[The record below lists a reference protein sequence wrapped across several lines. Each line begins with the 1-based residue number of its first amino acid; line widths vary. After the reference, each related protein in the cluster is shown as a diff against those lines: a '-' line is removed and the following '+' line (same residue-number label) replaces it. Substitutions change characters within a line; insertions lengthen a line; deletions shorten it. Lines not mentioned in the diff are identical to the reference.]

1 MTRRSAFTLIELL
14 VVIAIVALLIAILL
28 PALGRA
34 RACVRGV
41 SDASAARQLMISYTM
56 YADDRQG
63 ELLAGYPS
71 DDMILADYARGHTVT
86 DAAGETLP
94 ADSAGDREIIKR
106 YPWRLLPYL
115 DHNLEGLYKDKRAA
129 EQILEGGL
137 SDPGTKYTVSLYPS
151 FGINGFFVGG
161 SDRGTGILSNPTY
174 ERLFGKFWVDREQQ
188 VRRPSNLMVFAASR
202 SIDTGNV
209 LGEGPDMP
217 VNGFFEVRP
226 PVEFEVQGRK
236 WDEAYEDRTDAP
248 GNNSGHVAIRHAG
261 KGAIGAFD
269 GHAEQLSWDEFN
281 DMRWWSNAATDAE
294 WGVPQK

>member
-1 MTRRSAFTLIELL
+1 MVRRSAFTLVELL
-14 VVIAIVALLIAILL
+14 VVIAIVALLISILL
-28 PALGRA
+28 PSLGRA

-63 ELLAGYPS
+63 ALLTGYPS
-71 DDMILADYARGHTVT
+71 DDMILDDYARGRYVT
-86 DAAGETLP
+86 DGAGERLP
-94 ADSAGDREIIKR
+94 ADTTSDREIIKR

-115 DHNLEGLYKDKRAA
+115 DHNLEGLYKDPRAA
-129 EQILEGGL
+129 EVILEGGL
-137 SDPGTKYTVSLYPS
+137 SAPETKYAVSLYPS

-161 SDRGTGILSNPTY
+161 TDRGAGVLSNPTY
-174 ERLFGKFWVDREQQ
+174 RRLFGQFWVERQQQ
-188 VRRPSNLMVFAASR
+188 VRNPSQLMVFAASR
-202 SIDTGNV
+202 SIDSGNV
-209 LGEGPDMP
+209 LGEGSDMP
-217 VNGFFEVRP
+217 VDGFFEVRP

-236 WDEAYEDRTDAP
+236 WEEEYDDRSPAP
-248 GNNSGHVAIRHAG
+248 GNNSGQVAVRHAG

-281 DMRWWSNAATDAE
+281 DMRWWSDAATDAD